1 MLSFVL
7 FTFFKYHYFVFLFI
21 LEKNHCML
29 AKREKLKEKMYENQK
44 QTKKNVEGIQ
54 NICLS
59 CLL

>member
-7 FTFFKYHYFVFLFI
+7 FTFFLTIILYFVDP
-21 LEKNHCML
+21 KKDCML
-29 AKREKLKEKMYENQK
+29 AKREKWREKNISK
-44 QTKKNVEGIQ
+44 PNKKNVEGIQ

>member
-7 FTFFKYHYFVFLFI
+7 FTFLTIILYFVDPKKIACLLNGKIEGKKKKSF
-21 LEKNHCML
+21 KN
-29 AKREKLKEKMYENQK
+29 Q
-44 QTKKNVEGIQ
+44 QQKKNVEGIQ

>member
-7 FTFFKYHYFVFLFI
+7 FTFFIILYFVHPQ
-21 LEKNHCML
+21 KSHCML

-44 QTKKNVEGIQ
+44 VKKNVEGIP

>member
-7 FTFFKYHYFVFLFI
+7 FTFFLTIILYFVDPKKIACL
-21 LEKNHCML
+21 
-29 AKREKLKEKMYENQK
+29 LKGIMEGKKKKIIQK
-44 QTKKNVEGIQ
+44 PTKKKNVEGIQ

>member
-1 MLSFVL
+1 
-7 FTFFKYHYFVFLFI
+7 
-21 LEKNHCML
+21 ML

-44 QTKKNVEGIQ
+44 LKKKKNVEGIP

>member
-7 FTFFKYHYFVFLFI
+7 FTFFLTIILYFVDPKKIACLLKGIMEGKKKKCF
-21 LEKNHCML
+21 KN
-29 AKREKLKEKMYENQK
+29 Q
-44 QTKKNVEGIQ
+44 QKKNVEGIQ